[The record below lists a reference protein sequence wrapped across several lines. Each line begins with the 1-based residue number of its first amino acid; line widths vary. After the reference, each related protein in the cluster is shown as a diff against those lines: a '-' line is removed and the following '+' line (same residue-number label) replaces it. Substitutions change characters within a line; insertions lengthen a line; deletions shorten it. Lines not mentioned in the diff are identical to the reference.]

1 MTSLIVSREDRVREL
16 TQGLF
21 RDEIVDRLFKLI
33 HEREFELFEM
43 YVRIANRGINGN
55 DRDKKGETLLVAA
68 CESGSARAVQF
79 LMDIPGTDP
88 ARRGSQYQHRNNST
102 AFLLP
107 VHAAYYWKNV
117 HKTDRDIVEVLDVL
131 HKSGAELYIDT
142 KLSRSSIS
150 HDYFPLELF
159 VVYGWMERSLEAENN
174 VPVIL
179 KLMRMGAWRVDKRRY
194 FQTSANF
201 ADGYDAFNANTW
213 SLIESRRALMV
224 LKARSAGTM
233 RGAVPKELWRKL
245 IQMLAF
251 T

>member
-1 MTSLIVSREDRVREL
+1 MTSLREERIREL

-55 DRDKKGETLLVAA
+55 DRDKEGETLLVAA
-68 CESGSARAVQF
+68 CESGSARTVQF

-88 ARRGSQYQHRNNST
+88 ATRGSQYQHRNDST
-102 AFLLP
+102 FLRP

-142 KLSRSSIS
+142 KLSRSSMS
-150 HDYFPLELF
+150 HDYFPLDLF
-159 VVYGWMERSLEAENN
+159 VVYGWMERSLEAEKN

-201 ADGYDAFNANTW
+201 ADGYDTFNENTW
-213 SLIESRRALMV
+213 SLIESRRTLMT
-224 LKARSAGTM
+224 LKQRCAGKA

-245 IQMLAF
+245 IQMLCF